1 MSKQTVNHLCGAGYN
16 TMDELA
22 RVNVRKMKN
31 DMKSYFGKKGI
42 RLGSFIDLTG
52 LVEWARA
59 VPKIVE
65 S

>member
-1 MSKQTVNHLCGAGYN
+1 
-16 TMDELA
+16 MDELA
-22 RVNVRKMKN
+22 RVDVGKLKN
-31 DMKSYFGKKGI
+31 DMKSYLGKKGI

-59 VPKIVE
+59 IPKIVE